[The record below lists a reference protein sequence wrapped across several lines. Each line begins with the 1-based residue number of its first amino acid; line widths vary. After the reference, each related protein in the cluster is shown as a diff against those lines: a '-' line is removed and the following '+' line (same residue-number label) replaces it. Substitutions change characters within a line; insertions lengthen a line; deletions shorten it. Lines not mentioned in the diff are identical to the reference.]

1 MYCTKVNYDNYYDY
15 MHVPEHMSC
24 SSGKVVNEATV
35 FLQTLFNGVSYLLTP
50 ATHKTC
56 DYYMTILQHN
66 IQKYM

>member
-24 SSGKVVNEATV
+24 SSGKVVDEATV

-50 ATHKTC
+50 ATHKT
-56 DYYMTILQHN
+56 
-66 IQKYM
+66 